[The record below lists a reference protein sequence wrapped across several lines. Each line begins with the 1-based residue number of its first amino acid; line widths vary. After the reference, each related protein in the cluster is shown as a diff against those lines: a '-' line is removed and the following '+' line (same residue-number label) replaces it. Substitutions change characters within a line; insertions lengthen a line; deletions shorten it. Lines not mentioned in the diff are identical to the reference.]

1 MSTALGVATLVVA
14 LVAAIGAIVAAR
26 IAASASTK
34 TTRLAAELADAG
46 ELQKWQRQEFLT
58 IVSQFL
64 AASHK
69 HRLSVDALLRPT
81 APYSRSRNAAAG
93 QELREFELMAWKL
106 SLVAS
111 ESVQSAGNAL
121 YLRHLAAAAEYTTG
135 GRRDPNRWALVVD
148 DIVTAQD
155 AFVAAVRVQLGVDG
169 DSVADP
175 WPPAA
180 RTTTAEDG

>member
-1 MSTALGVATLVVA
+1 VSTALDVATLVVA
-14 LVAAIGAIVAAR
+14 IIAAVSAIVAAR
-26 IAASASTK
+26 LAGSASTK
-34 TTRLAAELADAG
+34 TTRLAAQLAEAG

-64 AASHK
+64 AAGHK

-81 APYSRSRNAAAG
+81 AAYSRSRNAAAG
-93 QELREFELMAWKL
+93 QELREFELIAWKL

-121 YLRHLAAAAEYTTG
+121 YLRHLAAAAEYTTN
-135 GRRDPNRWALVVD
+135 GRRDANRWALFVD

-155 AFVAAVRVQLGVDG
+155 AFVAAARVQLGVDS
-169 DSVADP
+169 DTVTDP
-175 WPPAA
+175 WPPVV
-180 RTTTAEDG
+180 RNTTSADE